1 MMKGEA
7 EKYNKTLELPILAFN
22 DFLGAIS
29 RCTERLQK
37 VEERRSED

>member
-7 EKYNKTLELPILAFN
+7 EKYNKTLELSILAFN

-37 VEERRSED
+37 VDGRSED

>member
-29 RCTERLQK
+29 RCIERLQK
-37 VEERRSED
+37 VDGRSED

>member
-1 MMKGEA
+1 MMKGEV

-37 VEERRSED
+37 VDGRSED